1 MIKFGPSG
9 NSLSFYEEGYKNTE
23 EAALWV
29 RNRGLDC
36 FEYSFGQGVR
46 LSADKALSIGEA
58 FAAAGVEISVHAPY
72 YVNLANPEEEA
83 AEKSFGYILDSAR
96 MLKLMG
102 GKRCVFH
109 PASQGKMTREAAVE
123 ITLSRMRAL
132 AERIADAGLDD
143 LLFCP
148 ETMGKKGQIGTA
160 EEVAAFCKTAPFF
173 LPTVDFGHINARE
186 GGILKTQ
193 EDYESLLNGLIAAL
207 GMEKMKCFHVH
218 FSKIQYGAKGE
229 IRHLTFADTQYGPEF
244 PPLAAALVRLGL
256 TPYVVSESA
265 GTQAEDAAEMKR
277 IYEETIVSR

>member
-1 MIKFGPSG
+1 MERAVKACD
-9 NSLSFYEEGYKNTE
+9 EAGY
-23 EAALWV
+23 
-29 RNRGLDC
+29 GDC
-36 FEYSFGQGVR
+36 
-46 LSADKALSIGEA
+46 
-58 FAAAGVEISVHAPY
+58 
-72 YVNLANPEEEA
+72 
-83 AEKSFGYILDSAR
+83 IL
-96 MLKLMG
+96 
-102 GKRCVFH
+102 
-109 PASQGKMTREAAVE
+109 
-123 ITLSRMRAL
+123 
-132 AERIADAGLDD
+132 
-143 LLFCP
+143 CP

-277 IYEETIVSR
+277 IYEETLVSR

>member
-1 MIKFGPSG
+1 M
-9 NSLSFYEEGYKNTE
+9 
-23 EAALWV
+23 
-29 RNRGLDC
+29 
-36 FEYSFGQGVR
+36 
-46 LSADKALSIGEA
+46 
-58 FAAAGVEISVHAPY
+58 HAPY

-256 TPYVVSESA
+256 TPYIVSESA

-277 IYEETIVSR
+277 IYEETLVSR